1 MTDAIVVGAG
11 IVGAACAYY
20 LAREGLSVTV
30 LDADFAGGGTTAA
43 GMGHVVVLDDDP
55 LARYSQHLLGA
66 LDPPDVGLDRCGTLW
81 VAETP
86 DQLPTSGGE
95 VLDEQ
100 SLRQAEP
107 ALRPGL
113 AGALL
118 VRDDFVVYQPA
129 LTRWL
134 LAGVAVTEHTRV
146 QRLDELK
153 ADVIVNATG
162 AWAPTLTPG
171 LEIIPRK
178 GHLIVT
184 DRVP

>member
-1 MTDAIVVGAG
+1 M
-11 IVGAACAYY
+11 
-20 LAREGLSVTV
+20 
-30 LDADFAGGGTTAA
+30 TAA

-55 LARYSQHLLGA
+55 LCAYSQDLLSS
-66 LDPPDVGLDRCGTLW
+66 LSPPDIGLDRCGTLW

-95 VLDEQ
+95 ILDEQ
-100 SLRQAEP
+100 ALREAEP

-118 VRDDFVVYQPA
+118 VPDDFVVYQPA

-134 LAGVAVTEHTRV
+134 LAGLDVKEHTRV
-146 QRLDELK
+146 DRLDALK

-162 AWAPTLTPG
+162 PWAPTLTPG
-171 LEIIPRK
+171 LPIIPRK
-178 GHLIVT
+178 GHLVVT
-184 DRVP
+184 DRVPGFCRHQVAELGYVQSATTL